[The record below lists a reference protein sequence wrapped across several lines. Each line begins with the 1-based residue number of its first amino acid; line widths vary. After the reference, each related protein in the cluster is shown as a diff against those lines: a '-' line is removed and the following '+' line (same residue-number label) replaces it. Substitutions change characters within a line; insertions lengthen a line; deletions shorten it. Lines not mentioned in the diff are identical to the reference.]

1 MKSKYKSKIK
11 INFLKVRLIKKQLK
25 ELNIHYLF
33 GSGTVFQTQTCLRT
47 KCWLEDVIVMVQI
60 NNVIILMLRIEL
72 AKVDKLQHK
81 IDFKLFF
88 LRKTACAN
96 INLLEQYKY
105 KRW

>member
-1 MKSKYKSKIK
+1 MP
-11 INFLKVRLIKKQLK
+11 NKQYFKGGLK

-33 GSGTVFQTQTCLRT
+33 GSNMVFQTQTCLRT
-47 KCWLEDVIVMVQI
+47 KFWLEDDKSMVQI

-72 AKVDKLQHK
+72 TKVDKLQHK

-96 INLLEQYKY
+96 INLLEQ
-105 KRW
+105 